1 MRTTP
6 EQRQAAAD
14 YRAWLDQVGTL
25 AGRYIANGS
34 DDEDTLSDYYNEGC
48 EPDEAAAVLRALLA

>member
-6 EQRQAAAD
+6 EQRKAAAD
-14 YRAWLDQVGTL
+14 YRTWLDQVGTL